1 MEFDRQAFVF
11 PVVPTSWLQ
20 AHLKGHPEIQAST
33 SPERSF
39 KIKCFLSNRDP
50 ATTRPFHWR
59 LDKYPFGQVR
69 WTFPHCHPKE
79 IH

>member
-20 AHLKGHPEIQAST
+20 AHLKGDPNIQAST

-39 KIKCFLSNRDP
+39 KIKCFLSNR
-50 ATTRPFHWR
+50 ANTRPFHWR
-59 LDKYPFGQVR
+59 VDKYPFGQVR
-69 WTFPHCHPKE
+69 
-79 IH
+79 

>member
-20 AHLKGHPEIQAST
+20 AHLKGDPDIQAST

-39 KIKCFLSNRDP
+39 EIKCFLSNRDP

-69 WTFPHCHPKE
+69 
-79 IH
+79 